1 MDDSS
6 EPSQWVS
13 PALLS
18 SDPLAGFSPESGLLP
33 PGEEGEAFF
42 SSQDPE
48 LASLPSF
55 FSNPSHTRSPASY
68 RHSSVRQVFSS
79 PGLLSSFQLL
89 DGLGNPSLSSPYNA
103 PAVSTWSSSPL
114 NKTLLHPHTPSSLY
128 TPSITSSFTNS
139 RDGYSSPGREGRDS
153 PQLQEAL
160 KAERLSP
167 LGALGASSSF
177 LNLTPATG
185 CLYTPSSHSHPH
197 MMGPY
202 SSYMTGPQDYNSTGL
217 HPGPGSW
224 MNPSFSPK
232 LHNKIRISTP
242 EARECVNCG
251 ATATPLWRRDG
262 TGHYLCNAC
271 GLYHK
276 MNGQNRP
283 LIRPKKRLI
292 VSKRA
297 GTLCANCHTST
308 TKLWRRNANGE
319 PVCNACGLYYKLHNI
334 NRPLTMKKD
343 GIQTRN
349 RKVSSKN
356 KKSKKA
362 AVFEPFSEGP
372 QPAPLDI
379 NSSPFAL
386 SSGTLLTYSHT
397 PHLIPTP
404 SPLHPSA
411 SLNYTHHLN
420 TSMVPTL
427 V

>member
-1 MDDSS
+1 MEDSS
-6 EPSQWVS
+6 EHSHWVS

-18 SDPLAGFSPESGLLP
+18 SDPLASFSSEPGLLP
-33 PGEEGEAFF
+33 QGEEGEAFF
-42 SSQDPE
+42 SSQDHD

-55 FSNPSHTRSPASY
+55 FSAPSHSRAPSSY
-68 RHSSVRQVFSS
+68 RHNSVRQVFSS
-79 PGLLSSFQLL
+79 PSLLGNLQLL
-89 DGLGNPSLSSPYNA
+89 DGPVSHSLSSPYST
-103 PAVSTWSSSPL
+103 PASTWSSP
-114 NKTLLHPHTPSSLY
+114 KLHSHTPTSLY
-128 TPSITSSFTNS
+128 TPGITSTFTTS
-139 RDGYSSPGREGRDS
+139 RDGYSSPGRDGRES
-153 PQLQEAL
+153 PRLQEAL

-167 LGALGASSSF
+167 LGGSGASSSF
-177 LNLTPATG
+177 LNLTPAAG
-185 CLYTPSSHSHPH
+185 SVYTPSSHPH
-197 MMGPY
+197 MLSPY
-202 SSYMTGPQDYNSTGL
+202 SSYMTGPQDYNSAAL
-217 HPGPGSW
+217 YSSPGSW
-224 MNPSFSPK
+224 ISPSYSPK
-232 LHNKIRISTP
+232 LHNKMRISTP

-308 TKLWRRNANGE
+308 TTLWRRNANGE
-319 PVCNACGLYYKLHNI
+319 PVCNACGLYFKLHNV

-349 RKVSSKN
+349 RKVSNKN

-362 AVFEPFSEGP
+362 PMFESYSDMTQPSSLDANGGPFSLGP
-372 QPAPLDI
+372 
-379 NSSPFAL
+379 
-386 SSGTLLTYSHT
+386 GTLLTYSHT
-397 PHLIPTP
+397 PHLIPTQ

-411 SLNYTHHLN
+411 TLPYTHHL
-420 TSMVPTL
+420 SSGMVPTL

>member
-1 MDDSS
+1 MEDSS
-6 EPSQWVS
+6 EQSHWMA
-13 PALLS
+13 PALLA
-18 SDPLAGFSPESGLLP
+18 SDPLAGFSSETSLLP
-33 PGEEGEAFF
+33 QGEEGEAFF
-42 SSQDPE
+42 AGHDAD

-55 FSNPSHTRSPASY
+55 FSSPSHSRATPTY
-68 RHSSVRQVFSS
+68 RASSVRQVLSP
-79 PGLLSSFQLL
+79 PGLLNNLQLL
-89 DGLGNPSLSSPYNA
+89 DGPANHSLSSPYNSST
-103 PAVSTWSSSPL
+103 STWSSGPFAKPPL
-114 NKTLLHPHTPSSLY
+114 HSHAPTSLY
-128 TPSITSSFTNS
+128 TSSFASS
-139 RDGYSSPGREGRDS
+139 RDGYSSPSREGRDS

-167 LGALGASSSF
+167 AGGLGVSSSF
-177 LNLTPATG
+177 LNLTPAAG
-185 CLYTPSSHSHPH
+185 NLYTQSPHSHPH
-197 MMGPY
+197 MLSPY
-202 SSYMTGPQDYNSTGL
+202 SSYMAAPQDYNAAGL
-217 HPGPGSW
+217 YASPGSW
-224 MNPSFSPK
+224 ISPSYSPK
-232 LHNKIRISTP
+232 LHNKMRISTP

-308 TKLWRRNANGE
+308 TTLWRRNANGE
-319 PVCNACGLYYKLHNI
+319 PVCNACGLYFKLHNV

-349 RKVSSKN
+349 RKVSNKN

-362 AVFEPFSEGP
+362 TMFESYSEGTQSSSLDSCGRPFS
-372 QPAPLDI
+372 L
-379 NSSPFAL
+379 SP
-386 SSGTLLTYSHT
+386 GTLLTYSHM
-397 PHLIPTP
+397 PHLLPTP
-404 SPLHPSA
+404 SPLHPST
-411 SLNYTHHLN
+411 SLPYTHHLN
-420 TSMVPTL
+420 PGMVPTL